1 MEFIPMNI
9 LTEIFR
15 AGFISG
21 TKRAAARLFLL
32 LLMGSQI
39 AAAQTTVIPDTP
51 AGHTLGAFLDAFNS
65 GDHTKLAAYIKT
77 YDPTETVDDLAS
89 FIADTG
95 GFALI
100 SIVDSKPA
108 FISFRGKHKGDGR
121 EFFSTFELASTDP
134 PRVKDWTIHIIPP
147 GATINSAPLDAAA
160 RHKVIDSIATD
171 LTDFYIYPDVARKM
185 IDSLHDHEK
194 RGDYNSLTN
203 GIQFATALKA
213 DLFAVSND
221 HHIGVD
227 YDPFLLPA
235 EDHPGDNK
243 PHPPTQADRD
253 RRRTRLEHA
262 NCQFSRVEILA
273 RNIGYMKFNAFADP
287 DICGPTVAAAMGF
300 IAHADAV
307 IVDLRENG
315 GGDPAMVQLIASY
328 FFDKSTHIN
337 DLYNRHD
344 NATTQYW
351 TLPYVPGA
359 RMAAPLYI
367 LTSSNTFSGAEE
379 FAYDMQT
386 QKRATLVG
394 ETTGGGAHPVR
405 GMPAGDHFMV
415 GVPLARPINPITQKD
430 WEGTGVEPEVKVPA
444 TDALATAQKLAS
456 ERMQSK

>member
-1 MEFIPMNI
+1 MNM
-9 LTEIFR
+9 LKGFVR
-15 AGFISG
+15 AGFFSARG
-21 TKRAAARLFLL
+21 AAYLCLL
-32 LLMGSQI
+32 LLMGNRI
-39 AAAQTTVIPDTP
+39 AAAQTPGIPDTP

-65 GDHTKLAAYIKT
+65 GDRTKLAAYVKT

-89 FIADTG
+89 FSAETG

-100 SIVDSKPA
+100 SVVDSKPA

-121 EFFSTFELASTDP
+121 EFFSTFALASTDP
-134 PRVKDWTIHIIPP
+134 PRVKDWTIHLIPP
-147 GATINSAPLDAAA
+147 GATINRTALDAAT
-160 RHKVIDSIATD
+160 RHNVIEAIATD
-171 LTDFYIYPDVARKM
+171 FTDFYIYPDMAQKM
-185 IDSLHDHEK
+185 INSLRDHEK
-194 RGDYNSLTN
+194 SGDYNSLTN
-203 GIQFATALKA
+203 GTQFATELKA
-213 DLFAVSND
+213 DLLAVSKD

-227 YDPFLLPA
+227 YDPFLRPA

-243 PHPPTQADRD
+243 PHPPTSADRD
-253 RRRTRLEHA
+253 RRRARLEHS
-262 NCQFSRVEILA
+262 NCEFSKVEILP
-273 RNIGYMKFNAFADP
+273 RNIGYLKFNAFADP

-344 NATTQYW
+344 DATTQYW

-359 RMAAPLYI
+359 RIAAPLYV

-415 GVPLARPINPITQKD
+415 GVPVARPINPVTRKD
-430 WEGTGVEPEVKVPA
+430 WEGTGVEPEVKVQA
-444 TDALATAQKLAS
+444 ADALATAQKLAN
-456 ERMQSK
+456 EKMQPK